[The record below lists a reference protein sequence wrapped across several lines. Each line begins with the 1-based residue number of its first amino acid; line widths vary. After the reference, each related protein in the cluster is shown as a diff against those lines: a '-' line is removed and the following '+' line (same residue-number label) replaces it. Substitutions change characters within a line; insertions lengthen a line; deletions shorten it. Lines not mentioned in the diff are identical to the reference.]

1 MDKKATPKTFPFK
14 TLFAVAII
22 AFSMLNVGK
31 LTSQT
36 TTAFRKNYNQA
47 LFDLPGNITEA
58 LTPTN
63 YVLAGT
69 NLNFLPIYGTVSQLN
84 DTGGV
89 VWSNRYSDASIGFQ
103 LNDIKKDAGSSQY
116 YTCGGSE
123 SNAAVFMVLDA
134 SGNIVLSK
142 KFIINEANTAWFNR
156 VIKVAD
162 GGYVAV
168 GYVTGYDPD
177 GAGPEI
183 KYDPI
188 TYTDA
193 NGDSQTDYIGS
204 PLIVKLDASGNHV
217 WHKVFRYYIA
227 ATKNPATER
236 IYNDAS
242 FTDIVEV
249 SDGYVAV
256 GSYDVNQHLSA
267 TNSDGDDATPTDAL
281 ILKTT
286 TAGVITFHKQIDN
299 PNTSTSQTSKYLAA
313 INTTST
319 GSFIVGG
326 SDNSK
331 ELIQKFAGPGAFSNT
346 FSRLFTYSTSFFGT
360 VTDPADVSQIY
371 EVNGGTDLITM
382 SMYIKPLS
390 FFSNAIH
397 RVNSTATSNVWTKH
411 YDFNL
416 ISILPRG
423 GKVSDNGYISLSMT
437 AGGTNYDYH
446 VIKTDPSG
454 DTPLSGCPPTS
465 FSPAAAAGPTT
476 FADPYYNSWSGTPG
490 SDVIA
495 ISKTSITLTPAF
507 VCTKVACIPPAAAT
521 TVTATP
527 NPICAGQTTVI
538 TASGPATGVT
548 YNVYAAASGGASLG
562 STPFTT
568 PALSGTTSYY
578 IETANNS
585 DPTCVSTTRTIVT
598 VTVNSAPSATIAYSG
613 AFCQTAGVQA
623 VTQTGTTGGSY
634 SATPAG
640 LSINAATGAVTPSTS
655 AVNTYTVTYT
665 IAAAAPCPLY
675 TTTATVQIV
684 SAPTATFSYAGTPFC
699 SSASAQT
706 PTFSGTTGG
715 TYSALPAGLSINSVT
730 GEITP
735 GTSSAGT
742 YTVTY
747 SIAAGG
753 GCSAYSTTTS
763 VTITTAPAAT
773 ISYSGG
779 AFCAS
784 ASPENVSQT
793 GTTGG
798 TYSATPAGL
807 SLNTVTGQ
815 ITPGTSTANT
825 YTVTYTIAAAAPCPL
840 FSTTTT
846 VQIISAPTATIS
858 YAGTP
863 FCTSASPQT
872 PAFSGTIGGTY
883 SALPAGLSINP
894 ATGEITPGTSS
905 AGTYTVTYSIAA
917 SGGCPAYS
925 TTTSVTITT
934 APAATIS
941 YSAGSFCANA
951 APENVLQTGTTGGP
965 YSATPA
971 GLSINTATGQ
981 ITPSSSTAN
990 IYTVTYTIAASGGCP
1005 LFTTTTGVTINPV
1018 TTPVTGFSYASPVCI
1033 NGTNPAPTPVA
1044 GFTTGGIY
1052 SSTAGLTINSST
1064 GVIDLST
1071 SISGTYTVTYTV
1083 AAIGCASAGSS
1094 NTSIVITSV
1103 ITPVTGFSYA
1113 SPVCMNGTNP
1123 VPIPAAGFT
1132 TGGTYS
1138 STAGL
1143 TINSSTGVI
1152 TLSSTTPGTYTVTYS
1167 ITASGCTLA
1176 GNSTS
1181 TITINPS
1188 ITPVTGF
1195 SYTTPVCANGT
1206 NPVPIPAAGFTTGG
1220 SYSSTAGLTMNPSTG
1235 AINLSTSTPG
1245 TYTVTYSLAASGCTL
1260 AGSSSATI
1268 TITPVT
1274 TPITGFSYTSPVCV
1288 NGTNPVPIP
1297 VTSFV
1302 TGGTYSSTAGVT
1314 INPSTGVITLST
1326 STPGTYTVTYTVA
1339 AAGCVLAGS
1348 STATITI
1355 SPIVTP
1361 VTGFSYNTPYCVGG
1375 TNPTPLP
1382 VTNFTSGGVYSSTS
1396 GLSINSSTGVV
1407 DLTTSTPGTYTVTYT
1422 YAASGCTLAGS
1433 SNSSI
1438 TIAPIPV
1445 ASAGPDITITQFT
1458 QDTLSASGGGTY
1470 QWTPSTG
1477 LSCDTCANPIADPS
1491 STTVYC
1497 VTVTNAS
1504 GCSDSA
1510 CVTVT
1515 VDIVCGDLF
1524 VPTAFSPNGDGQ
1536 NDILYVKSNCIVDMD
1551 FAIFDRW
1558 GEKVF
1563 ETNDVNIGWDGTVKG
1578 KPLDTAVFAYYLK
1591 GTIKGNVIDLH
1602 GNITLTK

>member
-1 MDKKATPKTFPFK
+1 MDKKATRQTFSFK
-14 TLFAVAII
+14 TLFAIAII
-22 AFSMLNVGK
+22 AFSMLNSGK
-31 LTSQT
+31 SIAQT
-36 TTAFRKNYNQA
+36 TFRLGYSGAYGMIPISGGMVQNPA
-47 LFDLPGNITEA
+47 GEF
-58 LTPTN
+58 
-63 YVLAGT
+63 VFAGT
-69 NLNFLPIYGTVSQLN
+69 N
-84 DTGGV
+84 
-89 VWSNRYSDASIGFQ
+89 ASIGGVGDITRIDNAGNIIWAKSYATGFFTQ
-103 LNDIKKDAGSSQY
+103 FNDIKNVSAGNGGGYIATGGSSSGGAVLVRVDNTGSLLWAYKYQY
-116 YTCGGSE
+116 PDKAGKTSNEYANAVLETSDGGFIVGGSVE
-123 SNAAVFMVLDA
+123 YFWDGASATTVDTSTAFGFKVNSTGVLQWNKLWRTPVAAANYDKNYINDVVETADGYFFVGAVSDVTQPDNSNGDKPKRGLIIKTDKA
-134 SGNIVLSK
+134 SGALTYIRTWGSGSN
-142 KFIINEANTAWFNR
+142 FTEINSAK
-156 VIKVAD
+156 ILAD
-162 GGYVAV
+162 GNVLIGGNDTDDGFIAKIAGTGGAPTVTYAKKIHEVASFIFVKPWIVRNVMQNADGNYSAISMRIDPLNMTGFMSTAIIKINASTGAIMIKKTYPGVGPLGASILPKGGLATDQGYFAV
-168 GYVTGYDPD
+168 MTDSDLSAQY
-177 GAGPEI
+177 I
-183 KYDPI
+183 ISLFK
-188 TYTDA
+188 TDA
-193 NGDSQTDYIGS
+193 NGDVNTT
-204 PLIVKLDASGNHV
+204 PASCV
-217 WHKVFRYYIA
+217 A
-227 ATKNPATER
+227 ATPAPT
-236 IYNDAS
+236 
-242 FTDIVEV
+242 V
-249 SDGYVAV
+249 SNY
-256 GSYDVNQHLSA
+256 
-267 TNSDGDDATPTDAL
+267 T
-281 ILKTT
+281 I
-286 TAGVITFHKQIDN
+286 
-299 PNTSTSQTSKYLAA
+299 
-313 INTTST
+313 
-319 GSFIVGG
+319 
-326 SDNSK
+326 
-331 ELIQKFAGPGAFSNT
+331 
-346 FSRLFTYSTSFFGT
+346 TYST
-360 VTDPADVSQIY
+360 P
-371 EVNGGTDLITM
+371 
-382 SMYIKPLS
+382 
-390 FFSNAIH
+390 
-397 RVNSTATSNVWTKH
+397 
-411 YDFNL
+411 
-416 ISILPRG
+416 
-423 GKVSDNGYISLSMT
+423 
-437 AGGTNYDYH
+437 
-446 VIKTDPSG
+446 
-454 DTPLSGCPPTS
+454 
-465 FSPAAAAGPTT
+465 
-476 FADPYYNSWSGTPG
+476 
-490 SDVIA
+490 
-495 ISKTSITLTPAF
+495 TLTEYTSLVGSVIVP
-507 VCTKVACIPPAAAT
+507 VVANIVPVQEIFCLTVPCVPPAAAT

-527 NPICAGQTTVI
+527 NPICAGQTTII

-548 YNVYAAASGGASLG
+548 YNVYAAATGGASLG

-585 DPTCVSTTRTIVT
+585 DPACVSTTRTIVT

-613 AFCQTAGVQA
+613 AFCQTAGVQS
-623 VTQTGTTGGSY
+623 VTQTGTNGGSY

-640 LSINAATGAVTPSTS
+640 LSINAATGAITPSTS

-675 TTTATVQIV
+675 TTTTTVQIV
-684 SAPTATFSYAGTPFC
+684 SAPTATISYAGTPFC
-699 SSASAQT
+699 SSASTQT

-763 VTITTAPAAT
+763 VTISTAPIAT
-773 ISYSGG
+773 ISYSAGV
-779 AFCAS
+779 FCSS
-784 ASPENVSQT
+784 AAPQNVSQT

-798 TYSATPAGL
+798 TYSVA
-807 SLNTVTGQ
+807 
-815 ITPGTSTANT
+815 
-825 YTVTYTIAAAAPCPL
+825 
-840 FSTTTT
+840 
-846 VQIISAPTATIS
+846 
-858 YAGTP
+858 
-863 FCTSASPQT
+863 
-872 PAFSGTIGGTY
+872 
-883 SALPAGLSINP
+883 
-894 ATGEITPGTSS
+894 
-905 AGTYTVTYSIAA
+905 
-917 SGGCPAYS
+917 
-925 TTTSVTITT
+925 
-934 APAATIS
+934 
-941 YSAGSFCANA
+941 
-951 APENVLQTGTTGGP
+951 
-965 YSATPA
+965 PA
-971 GLSINTATGQ
+971 GLSINTVTGQ

-1005 LFTTTTGVTINPV
+1005 LFTTTTSVTINPV
-1018 TTPVTGFSYASPVCI
+1018 TTPVTGFSYTSPVCI
-1033 NGTNPAPTPVA
+1033 NGTNPVPTPVA

-1052 SSTAGLTINSST
+1052 SSTAGLTINAST

-1071 SISGTYTVTYTV
+1071 STSGTYTVTYTV
-1083 AAIGCASAGSS
+1083 AATGCALTGSS
-1094 NTSIVITSV
+1094 VSSITITSV
-1103 ITPVTGFSYA
+1103 ITPVTGFSYT
-1113 SPVCMNGTNP
+1113 SPVCANGTNP
-1123 VPIPAAGFT
+1123 VPIPVAGFT
-1132 TGGTYS
+1132 TGGAYS

-1176 GNSTS
+1176 GNSVTS
-1181 TITINPS
+1181 ITINPS

-1235 AINLSTSTPG
+1235 VINLSTSTPG
-1245 TYTVTYSLAASGCTL
+1245 TYTVTYSLTASGCTL
-1260 AGSSSATI
+1260 AGSSPATI
-1268 TITPVT
+1268 TITPLT

-1302 TGGTYSSTAGVT
+1302 TGGTYSSTAGLT

-1326 STPGTYTVTYTVA
+1326 STPGTYTVTYSVT

-1348 STATITI
+1348 SIATIII

-1375 TNPTPLP
+1375 TNPTPIP
-1382 VTNFTSGGVYSSTS
+1382 VTNFTGGGVYSSTS

-1407 DLTTSTPGTYTVTYT
+1407 DLTTSTPGTYTITYT

-1438 TIAPIPV
+1438 TIAPVPV
-1445 ASAGPDITITQFT
+1445 ASVGPDITITQFT

-1470 QWTPSTG
+1470 QWSPSIG

-1524 VPTAFSPNGDGQ
+1524 VPTAFSPNGDAQ